1 LLAALALG
9 SDSGRAAS
17 AVGAGAAPPAG
28 TDQWSYLGGGP
39 DSHQF
44 SALRQIN
51 AQNVHSLGLLW
62 YSDLPIP
69 EGLIGNPLVK
79 DGVVYQ
85 SGPWG
90 RAVATDILT
99 GKTLW
104 EFDAHLD
111 LSNYDRGS
119 AYIATVNR
127 GVALDDQH
135 VYVTAG
141 CSLFAV
147 DRRSGQQLW
156 ASVLC
161 DPANSLGA
169 DSAPRVGGGKVFVGI
184 TNMQSGTNRG
194 YALAFDAKTGQEL
207 WRFYT
212 VPGDPAKPPENAQ
225 MALAAKTWGSRYWTD
240 TRGSG
245 GVWEGM
251 VYDPQTGLLIFG
263 AGNPG
268 VDGHQQEFSGKEMLY
283 TDSLIAVNAST
294 GHYVWHVHETTGDV
308 FHPGDATAHLQL
320 ADLQIDGQ
328 MRHVVMQAAKN
339 GYFYVVDA
347 TTGQVISADE
357 YGIPDIN
364 WEPVDKETG
373 TVTYRSAL
381 DFWKLPP
388 GTKVLMQPGGFGAHT
403 WELCSYNPDTGL
415 VYIPAFVFPSEWS
428 SAGID
433 EYAGFSP
440 DSKYKNHGVLIAWDP
455 VAKAERWHVDH
466 PITINGGVLSTA
478 GGVVFQG
485 TPGKLYAYDAKTG
498 RTLWS
503 YDTHSVVLGAPST
516 VMIQG
521 RQILLVPSGDGNSV
535 AAAKTAFLTSTPDT
549 MAAPSRLLAF
559 ALGGTAAL
567 PPRPP
572 KMIQQPALPRQPR
585 EAAELGKTVFAK
597 SGCGSCH
604 GEDLVSSGNGRIPDL
619 RTAPAPLLNL
629 MPQIL
634 HDGLFRSQ
642 GMPLFPNITDQ
653 QITALHAYIINAAWD
668 AYDSQHAGVG
678 SSAGR
683 SRVRTSAPSP

>member
-1 LLAALALG
+1 MRGWFCGSAIPITLLATLALG
-9 SDSGRAAS
+9 AAGGRAAS
-17 AVGAGAAPPAG
+17 PARTGAAPPPG
-28 TDQWSYLGGGP
+28 SDQWSYLGGAP

-44 SALRQIN
+44 SALHQIN

-69 EGLIGNPLVK
+69 EGLIGNPLVE

-90 RAVATDILT
+90 RAVATDIVT

-104 EFDAHLD
+104 EFDAHMD
-111 LSNYDRGS
+111 LSSYSQMS
-119 AYIATVNR
+119 AMTATVNR
-127 GVALDDQH
+127 GVALDQDN
-135 VYVTAG
+135 VYLAGG

-147 DRRSGQQLW
+147 NRKTGAQVWQAPVCEPGHD
-156 ASVLC
+156 
-161 DPANSLGA
+161 LGA
-169 DSAPRVGGGKVFVGI
+169 DSSPRVGGGKVFVGI

-194 YALAFDAKTGQEL
+194 YALALDAKTGHEL

-225 MALAAKTWGSRYWTD
+225 MALAAKTWGSRYWID

-283 TDSLIAVNAST
+283 TDSLIAVNAAT
-294 GHYVWHVHETTGDV
+294 GQYVWHVHETTGDV

-328 MRHVVMQAAKN
+328 TRHVVMQAAKN

-347 TTGQVISADE
+347 RTGQVISADE

-428 SAGID
+428 SAGIN
-433 EYAGFSP
+433 EYAGFSA

-535 AAAKTAFLTSTPDT
+535 AAAKTAFLISTPDT

-559 ALGGTAAL
+559 ALGGTATL
-567 PPRPP
+567 PSRPP
-572 KMIQQPALPRQPR
+572 KMIQQPPLPRQPR
-585 EAAELGKTVFAK
+585 AAAELGKTVFAK
-597 SGCGSCH
+597 NGCGSCH
-604 GEDLVSSGNGRIPDL
+604 GEELIASGNGRIPDL
-619 RTAPAPLLNL
+619 RTAPESLLQL

-653 QITALHAYIINAAWD
+653 QITGLQAYIINAAWE
-668 AYDSQHAGVG
+668 AYDGQH
-678 SSAGR
+678 R
-683 SRVRTSAPSP
+683 